1 LGQLALVYAIS
12 TAPGIRLARDTGESQ
27 GASRKRRT
35 VPVCRIANKEEC
47 QMQLTEK
54 HKQYWNINLKI
65 SSVLLVLWFVS
76 TFVMGWFARELN
88 EFTFLGPLGF
98 YMSAQGSLIIYV
110 AIIWY
115 YAHYMNNLD
124 KEYGVH
130 EGELD

>member
-1 LGQLALVYAIS
+1 LK
-12 TAPGIRLARDTGESQ
+12 TADGSGSPHSQ
-27 GASRKRRT
+27 K
-35 VPVCRIANKEEC
+35 KEEC

-65 SSVLLVLWFVS
+65 SSFLLVLWFVF